1 MNALTLI
8 ISTAF
13 QELRQPLTKLF
24 ALSLGG
30 NVVLNSNSYMS
41 AIYCDSFRWRI
52 IVLSPFKSIIFY
64 ERRQAKL

>member
-24 ALSLGG
+24 VQNGGG
-30 NVVLNSNSYMS
+30 NFVLNSNSYMS
-41 AIYCDSFRWRI
+41 AIFSDSFRWRI